1 MQKLRILGI
10 IEILQNENCLLID
23 TLEVCK
29 PKLEEKIMRYS
40 LILIYST
47 INIFCLSEAAL
58 S

>member
-1 MQKLRILGI
+1 MQKFRILGI
-10 IEILQNENCLLID
+10 IEILQNEYWLLID

-47 INIFCLSEAAL
+47 N
-58 S
+58 